1 MLTQIH
7 ELDYLNYFFSNYKL
21 ESYKYISQKISNLII
36 DVEDNYTSIFKFKSK
51 LKKNISLAK
60 VTCSYVQVPKKR
72 TIFISC
78 ELGSLYADLN
88 SLKIRK
94 NYFLF
99 WFTQSKFFN
108 KCIISEESID
118 F

>member
-1 MLTQIH
+1 MKIINILV
-7 ELDYLNYFFSNYKL
+7 
-21 ESYKYISQKISNLII
+21 KISNLII

-51 LKKNISLAK
+51 LKNISLAK

-88 SLKIRK
+88 NLKIKILK
-94 NYFLF
+94 NNKKEIIKKFNFDKNKMFIDEIKYFLKLIKKKI
-99 WFTQSKFFN
+99 QKKFFL
-108 KCIISEESID
+108 I